1 MKTHIRYNLVKPS
14 IPYQARRW
22 LATPILSSLSFIILV
37 CCGYHI
43 YDSQNFITVE
53 NAYLNPPRQTIKSD
67 QSGKVSKLL
76 NSSNMYVKQG
86 QVIAYLTPKNFT
98 KKMLNVVTS
107 KNDAQKIPIISKTS
121 GKILPNSIP
130 VERLF
135 LKSGDEIVA
144 ISSCKPMIDFLVNQN
159 EGKKITKGSRVSF
172 QIGNNTYKGRIELI
186 QSYRLGRKINYLTY
200 REPFTHANDLKQTS
214 SIRGIVK
221 LDATS
226 EVQFYENI
234 GVCNLDIPPFEIKI
248 LK

>member
-1 MKTHIRYNLVKPS
+1 MKSQIRYNLVKPS
-14 IPYQARRW
+14 IPYQAQRW
-22 LATPILSSLSFIILV
+22 LATPILSSLSFVILF
-37 CCGYHI
+37 CCGYHV

-67 QSGKVSKLL
+67 RSGKISKLL
-76 NSSNMYVKQG
+76 TSSNMYVKEG
-86 QVIAYLTPKNFT
+86 QVIAYLTPEIFT
-98 KKMLNVVTS
+98 KKKLNVGTS

-130 VERLF
+130 VEGLF

-144 ISSCKPMIDFLVNQN
+144 ISSCKPMIDFLINQN
-159 EGKKITKGSRVSF
+159 EGKEITKGSKVSF
-172 QIGNNTYKGRIELI
+172 QIGNDTYKGRIELI
-186 QSYRLGRKINYLTY
+186 QPYRLGRKINYLTY
-200 REPFTHANDLKQTS
+200 TEPFTQANDLKQASNT
-214 SIRGIVK
+214 RGIVK
-221 LDATS
+221 LEAAS